1 MSKLVIGIGSSW
13 ELRFWD
19 FKFCLS
25 KTRQLHTFEHSHW
38 FIKHRQPSER
48 KKCIQTPWR
57 LLGSHTPKFPP
68 AHLCEMRKRLE
79 QLKALF
85 WVLKVLYH
93 SSGSRLPVFQLIWHN
108 KPAVPAAHVHCVLQ
122 SDKFHPKLCRN
133 LSANKA
139 IAHLTGH
146 HFFKT
151 IVRERKREHAEKEAQ
166 GQRKGVATR
175 AHNS

>member
-1 MSKLVIGIGSSW
+1 MPKLVIGVGSSW
-13 ELRFWD
+13 KLRFWD

-25 KTRQLHTFEHSHW
+25 KTMQLHTFEHSHW

-48 KKCIQTPWR
+48 KECQTPCR
-57 LLGSHTPKFPP
+57 LLGSHTPKFPHT
-68 AHLCEMRKRLE
+68 HLCEMRKILE

-93 SSGSRLPVFQLIWHN
+93 CSGSKIPVFQQTWHN
-108 KPAVPAAHVHCVLQ
+108 KPVLAAHVHCVLH
-122 SDKFHPKLCRN
+122 SHKFHPKLCIN

-151 IVRERKREHAEKEAQ
+151 IGRERKREHTEKEAQ
-166 GQRKGVATR
+166 GQRRGIATTR
-175 AHNS
+175 GHNS